1 MSNYLTV
8 DSKDIERAERML
20 EHLKGQAPKV
30 LSNALNRSLENARS
44 NAVNGARE
52 NYNVRAKDVRST
64 IKLQRAKPSR
74 LMGAVWSTGKVLPLT
89 AFKVNPGTVNGRRRT
104 PIRVGVRKG
113 SVETLERA
121 FIARSGNFNG
131 VYARKG
137 KSRLPIQQ
145 LYGPAVPQMLSNE
158 SVVKL
163 ITDEARATFAQR
175 VDHEIDRVLQK
186 EARG

>member
-1 MSNYLTV
+1 M
-8 DSKDIERAERML
+8 
-20 EHLKGQAPKV
+20 

-52 NYNVRAKDVRST
+52 E
-64 IKLQRAKPSR
+64 LQRARQDAQHHKAAASKAVTTDGRCLVYRQSAAIDGVQGKPWHR
-74 LMGAVWSTGKVLPLT
+74 E
-89 AFKVNPGTVNGRRRT
+89 RT
-104 PIRVGVRKG
+104 PPHTDSRWRSQRFCGDAG
-113 SVETLERA
+113 RA
-121 FIARSGNFNG
+121 FIARSGFNG

-145 LYGPAVPQMLSNE
+145 LYGPAVPQMLSNG
-158 SVVKL
+158 VVKL

-186 EARG
+186 ERLADD